1 MVYTNHSIYKLAI
14 FKPCLQLVP
23 IFKLCIFHDCM
34 LFPTQ
39 CCDSVTHTHLFNGPF
54 SGITRV
60 SRYQKGKTNL
70 DFTEARDNAVTVLG
84 DAKLRVERH
93 SSFQPAKTKPV
104 TIIPFTVTR
113 FGEPGLTSSSSRMQ
127 VQSASSS
134 GGAMRVCWCVC
145 AAPSALVIWTHSPNL
160 NLQCMMISSTSRQT
174 SGTSSTGPQV
184 AYFHLL
190 FTDGIPVCITF

>member
-1 MVYTNHSIYKLAI
+1 MPTAGTNIQTMHFSWLYALSHSVLW
-14 FKPCLQLVP
+14 
-23 IFKLCIFHDCM
+23 
-34 LFPTQ
+34 Q
-39 CCDSVTHTHLFNGPF
+39 CYTHTHLFNGPF

-60 SRYQKGKTNL
+60 SRYQKGNTNL

-93 SSFQPAKTKPV
+93 SSFQPSKTKPV